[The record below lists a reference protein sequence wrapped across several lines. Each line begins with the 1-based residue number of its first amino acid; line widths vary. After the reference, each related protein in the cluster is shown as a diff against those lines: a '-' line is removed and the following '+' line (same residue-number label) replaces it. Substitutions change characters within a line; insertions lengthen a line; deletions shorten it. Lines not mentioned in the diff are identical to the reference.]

1 MSEFPGLAHVAVTV
15 KDVEASGPW
24 YRKLFDADPVLDEHT
39 DAGFRHLVWMLGA
52 GTLFGIHQHERGVPD
67 EKFTEFRVGLD
78 HVGFGVASRA
88 DLEKWMERLNE
99 LGISHGGIVDAGY
112 GSGLSF
118 RDPDN
123 IALEFFAPPAG
134 PKL

>member
-1 MSEFPGLAHVAVTV
+1 MADFPGLAHVAVTV
-15 KDVEASGPW
+15 KDADASGAW
-24 YRKLFDADPVLDEHT
+24 YRELIGADPVVDEHT
-39 DAGFRHLVWMLGA
+39 DAGFRHLVWVLPG

-67 EKFTEFRVGLD
+67 ERFTEFRVGLD

-88 DLEKWMERLNE
+88 DLETWMDRLNA

-118 RDPDN
+118 RDPDG
-123 IALEFFAPPAG
+123 IALELFAPPAE
-134 PKL
+134 